1 MEQRTIFDQNESRR
15 RRYAD
20 VLKEAQELGYA
31 EADPTSD
38 VEGLDA
44 ARKMTILSTLG
55 FHANVALSDVEAK
68 GISNVTKEDI
78 QYGKK
83 LGVRS
88 EIAWYR

>member
-1 MEQRTIFDQNESRR
+1 M
-15 RRYAD
+15 
-20 VLKEAQELGYA
+20 GYA

-68 GISNVTKEDI
+68 GISKVSKEDI
-78 QYGKK
+78 LYGKK
-83 LGVRS
+83 LGYEVKLLG
-88 EIAWYR
+88 IAENHDGHISVAFNLLW